1 VRASARTPLGQSW
14 PASSNKIKEAHEGR
28 ARSMAIK
35 VGIVGFGGMGQ
46 GHARN
51 VSGIEGMTLVAVA
64 DPKPEARKAAKD
76 CGAVAFASHRRMM
89 DRARP
94 EAVIVSSP
102 SNTHGRVV
110 RDCCSR
116 GTHVFCEKPLTTRFS
131 EAIKVRDAVKASRIV
146 FSIGLVLRHSD
157 IYRRAKELV
166 ERGEI
171 GEVGM
176 ADCRYC
182 GHMLGRYE
190 YVFSRT
196 LGRGLINEHTIHM
209 IDVMEYILGPVI
221 SVYAQSDASDEHT
234 EYNAAVLMKHES
246 GAFTTVS
253 GSGIS
258 RLPVYARITGLKA
271 ELLIE
276 GNQRLLF
283 KDSSGERQ
291 VLAADLGYRRELED
305 FRDAIIK
312 GVPPHTGI
320 DAAFCCARLIEAI
333 YRSAELGRVVKLRTL
348 PD

>member
-1 VRASARTPLGQSW
+1 
-14 PASSNKIKEAHEGR
+14 
-28 ARSMAIK
+28 MAGIK

-46 GHARN
+46 GHARTL
-51 VSGIEGMTLVAVA
+51 SGIGGMALAAVV
-64 DPKPEARKAAKD
+64 DPKPEARKIAKD
-76 CGAVAFASHRRMM
+76 QGAVTFASHRQML
-89 DRARP
+89 DRVKP

-116 GTHVFCEKPLTTRFS
+116 GIHVFCEKPLTTKFS
-131 EAIKVRDAVKASRIV
+131 EAIRVRDAVKASKIV

-166 ERGEI
+166 EHGEI
-171 GEVGM
+171 GDVGM

-209 IDVMEYILGPVI
+209 IDVMEYILGPVL
-221 SVYAQSDASDEHT
+221 SVFAQTDATDEHT
-234 EYNAAVLMKHES
+234 EYNAAILMKHET

-253 GSGIS
+253 GSGVS
-258 RLPVYARITGLKA
+258 RLPVYSRITGLKA
-271 ELLIE
+271 ELLLE

-291 VLAADLGYRRELED
+291 ILAADLGYRQEMED
-305 FRDAIIK
+305 FRNAIVK

-320 DAAFCCARLIEAI
+320 DAAFSCARLIEAI
-333 YRSAELGRVVKLRTL
+333 YRSAQSGRVVNPRSLS
-348 PD
+348 D